1 MTKPRTYFTFY
12 RSFYE
17 QICECPDKD
26 ARLEMYEVLLEYLL
40 NGTEPD
46 LEGGELSHY
55 TRFFWKGNW
64 PVLKKNR
71 SQFERSFGPKED
83 SETEPTSSQRR
94 ANVEPHQSQPQTYN
108 RGIESIEVVYS
119 KQPKK
124 NRGREGEQDGG
135 FIPPSLDDIKV
146 YYLSKHG
153 HPVNEKIASKFINY
167 YAARGWNMGRSMMT
181 DWQAAFEQWCAREDE
196 YNDKHIQDNES
207 TKQTTKQCCGEH
219 GQQRE
224 QRTDEDGRN
233 GKGRSLDEEVW

>member
-1 MTKPRTYFTFY
+1 MAKPRDYFTFY

-17 QICECPDKD
+17 QICSCSDENV
-26 ARLEMYEVLLEYLL
+26 RLEMFHAFLDYAFFRKEHVHVKGSY
-40 NGTEPD
+40 N
-46 LEGGELSHY
+46 EL
-55 TRFFWKGNW
+55 TRFFMMGAK
-64 PVLKKNR
+64 PVLDKNWQR
-71 SQFERSFGPKED
+71 FENGNQPKT
-83 SETEPTSSQRR
+83 SKPQANGKRPTSKRK
-94 ANVEPHQSQPQTYN
+94 ANP
-108 RGIESIEVVYS
+108 SIDKEEDKDIDKDKDIDGEREDEV
-119 KQPKK
+119 
-124 NRGREGEQDGG
+124 

-181 DWQAAFEQWCAREDE
+181 DWHAAFEQWCTREDE

-207 TKQTTKQCCGEH
+207 TQQTTKQCCGEH